1 MFHILLGK
9 EVNLA
14 VLGSCSLQYILSY
27 LYSLF
32 INKCQK
38 YLSFFNLH
46 IKLYMTLEFAIIV
59 WLKAEQ

>member
-14 VLGSCSLQYILSY
+14 VLGSRSLQYILSY

-32 INKCQK
+32 INKCQE

-46 IKLYMTLEFAIIV
+46 IKLYMTLEFTIIV
-59 WLKAEQ
+59 WVMAEQ